1 MRNKGFKE
9 FIKLLNSRNV
19 AYLVVGGY
27 ALAAHGHPRYTGDI
41 DIWLNPTD
49 VNIAQLFAALDAFGF
64 GGLGIRKDDLAK
76 PDSVIQLGYPPSRI
90 DLLSSIDG
98 VCFDQCY
105 AKRFVLLIDGIQMP
119 VINASDFRTN
129 KLATGR
135 LKDLADVEA
144 LDTAKTTK
152 PTAGET

>member
-1 MRNKGFKE
+1 MLSKDFKE
-9 FIKLLNSRNV
+9 FLSLLNLNQV
-19 AYLVVGGY
+19 EYLVVGGY

-49 VNIAQLFAALDAFGF
+49 VNIAQLLTALDAFGF
-64 GGLGIRKDDLAK
+64 GELGICRDDLAK
-76 PDSVIQLGYPPSRI
+76 PDAVIQLGYPPSRI

-98 VCFDQCY
+98 VFFDQCY
-105 AKRFVLLIDGIQMP
+105 AKRFILPIDGIQMP
-119 VINASDFRTN
+119 VINVSDFRTN

-144 LDTAKTTK
+144 LDATKTAE
-152 PTAGET
+152 PFVGET